1 MWDNRGSA
9 KSLLMLDIRPIQKT
23 PEAALAA
30 MADHAPYLR
39 RLAERGAGLD
49 FETALTAATRLP
61 RDMPVDEVMA
71 ALRRAKASAHLSLA
85 AADLS
90 GMMDVME
97 VTRHLTEFAGG
108 SLETALQSALA
119 ARGLKSDGLF
129 VVALGKMGA
138 FELNY
143 SSDIDVCAFYERS
156 RFDGADR
163 DPGDAAQRVIRE
175 MVRIMEET
183 TADGYVFRTDL
194 RLRPDPGSTPVAVST
209 EMADL
214 YYESQGQN
222 WERMVWIKGRPTAGD
237 IAAAQRFQ
245 ARLEPYVW
253 RRNLDYWAI
262 GDIQAIKRMINTKVG
277 ADGFASVSPDVK
289 LSPGGIR
296 EIEFFVQTQQLILG
310 GREPALRDNSTLG
323 AMEELRSRGIVSD
336 RTAADLST
344 AYRALR
350 NVEHRVQMR
359 QDEQTHTVPA
369 DPAER
374 ESVAYLSGYGNLAD
388 FDRDLL
394 ETRRIVQG
402 AYDALFAQE
411 DRAAESHGLGNL
423 VFTGVDDDP
432 GTVKT
437 LSDLGFSDPSSAID
451 TIRNWH
457 RGRVPATRTGRGREI
472 LTSIL
477 PGMLKAMGATG
488 EPDEAF
494 RWFSRFFEGL
504 SSGVQTLSMLL
515 AKPDLLD
522 DLVST
527 LALAPRLAQILAR
540 RPDLLEALVSNV
552 IPRAPELS
560 PEVSFDA
567 AMDGWRRY
575 HREQSFLIGHRLLHG
590 LLPTDQAAEA
600 WTSLADETIRQ
611 MSGAAEAETM
621 RRNGNS
627 PGRWAVFAMGKLGG
641 GELTAGS
648 DLDIILIYDSQADDA
663 QTWFTRLTQ
672 RLITALTAP
681 TAEGALY
688 EVDMRLR
695 PSGRAG
701 PVAVSLPAFR
711 HYQNEEAWTWEH
723 MALTR
728 LRFVSGDAALGDEVL
743 AMAAD
748 AICARARSERRKAIP
763 GDVSGMRE
771 TLYREK
777 PDKGLWDLK
786 TSEGGLI
793 DIEFMAQQEMLLRAR
808 PDLIRPATA
817 LALSG
822 LADADETNAPE
833 EAEDWY
839 FLRAALH
846 LISSLQQIQRLALGD
861 TNPEE
866 SVIPEALKNRFCRA
880 AAEEDGFDVLEER
893 LSEVKKRVHSMARE
907 KLQLKTTET

>member
-1 MWDNRGSA
+1 MWDDSGSA
-9 KSLLMLDIRPIQKT
+9 KSLVMLKIRPIQNT
-23 PEAALAA
+23 PEAALEAA
-30 MADHAPYLR
+30 ADHAPYLR

-49 FETALTAATRLP
+49 FDTALMAATRLP
-61 RDMPVDEVMA
+61 RDMPVAEVMA
-71 ALRRAKASAHLSLA
+71 VLRQAKASAHLSLA

-90 GMMDVME
+90 GTMDVME

-156 RFDGADR
+156 RFDGGER

-175 MVRIMEET
+175 LVRIMEET

-237 IAAAQRFQ
+237 IEAAQRFQ

-277 ADGFASVSPDVK
+277 DDGFASVSPDVK

-323 AMEELRSRGIVSD
+323 AMEALRSRGIVSD
-336 RTAADLST
+336 RTAADLT
-344 AYRALR
+344 AAYRALR

-374 ESVAYLSGYGNLAD
+374 ESVAYLCGYGNLAD

-394 ETRRIVQG
+394 ETRRMVQG

-477 PGMLKAMGATG
+477 PGMLRAMGATG

-728 LRFVSGDAALGDEVL
+728 LRFVSGDPALGDEVL
-743 AMAAD
+743 AIAAD

-763 GDVSGMRE
+763 GDISGMRD

-822 LADADETNAPE
+822 LADADETEAPE

-846 LISSLQQIQRLALGD
+846 LLSSLQQIQRLALGD

-866 SVIPEALKNRFCRA
+866 SVIPEGLKNRFCRA

-893 LSEVKKRVHSMARE
+893 LREVKKRVHSMARE

>member
-1 MWDNRGSA
+1 
-9 KSLLMLDIRPIQKT
+9 
-23 PEAALAA
+23 

-71 ALRRAKASAHLSLA
+71 ALRQAKASAHLSLA

-97 VTRHLTEFAGG
+97 VTRHLTEFAGA

-237 IAAAQRFQ
+237 ITAAQRFQ

-374 ESVAYLSGYGNLAD
+374 ESVAYLCGYGNLAD

-402 AYDALFAQE
+402 AYDALFEQE

-728 LRFVSGDAALGDEVL
+728 LRFVSGDAALGNEVL

-893 LSEVKKRVHSMARE
+893 LREVKKRVHSMARE
-907 KLQLKTTET
+907 KLQLKTTES